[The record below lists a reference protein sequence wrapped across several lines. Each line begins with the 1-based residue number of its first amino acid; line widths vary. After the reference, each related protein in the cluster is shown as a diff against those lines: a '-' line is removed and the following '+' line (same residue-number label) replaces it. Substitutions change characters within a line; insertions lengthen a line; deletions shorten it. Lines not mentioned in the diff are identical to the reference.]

1 MVDQGVN
8 KLEGRSKLRMQST
21 IYAMTPIRG
30 LSIDPSRPLEQQK
43 ISTSIQLPY
52 SWLLILGDVARNAGV
67 SKSKVINEAFKL
79 FCEEHKIELPPLV

>member
-1 MVDQGVN
+1 
-8 KLEGRSKLRMQST
+8 MQST
-21 IYAMTPIRG
+21 IYAMTPTRG